1 MVKPDTQRH
10 TDISSYIYRQ
20 THENTDGHTQT
31 YAQSRTDRQ
40 AERQSQAHKAEQTES
55 RSSGPFLSSQLHPQP
70 RPVPGTG
77 IHTCQTKE
85 RTNEHGQVGGPRD
98 AYMTRTHP
106 NTLCCPQIPLGL
118 QSPLCHAPHQKTL
131 RSLCPASRH
140 RGRSPEGGR
149 KSRRRHSRRCSK
161 TLCKASPEARSSP
174 QPSQPLQML
183 SFLSAR
189 GVVSIL
195 HSLLCQ
201 SWPGHLGEV
210 EAQVQG
216 SV

>member
-1 MVKPDTQRH
+1 MKTQMDTPRRTHSHVQTGKRRDNHRH
-10 TDISSYIYRQ
+10 TKDSKRNQ
-20 THENTDGHTQT
+20 DH
-31 YAQSRTDRQ
+31 RT
-40 AERQSQAHKAEQTES
+40 
-55 RSSGPFLSSQLHPQP
+55 FLSSQLHPQP
-70 RPVPGTG
+70 PQQ
-77 IHTCQTKE
+77 CQVHEFTLVKQTNE
-85 RTNEHGQVGGPRD
+85 RMNEHGRVGRRRG
-98 AYMTRTHP
+98 AYIVYADNP
-106 NTLCCPQIPLGL
+106 NTLCCPQILLVL
-118 QSPLCHAPHQKTL
+118 QSPLCHAPHQETL

-149 KSRRRHSRRCSK
+149 KSRRRHSRRYSK

-189 GVVSIL
+189 GVVSIP